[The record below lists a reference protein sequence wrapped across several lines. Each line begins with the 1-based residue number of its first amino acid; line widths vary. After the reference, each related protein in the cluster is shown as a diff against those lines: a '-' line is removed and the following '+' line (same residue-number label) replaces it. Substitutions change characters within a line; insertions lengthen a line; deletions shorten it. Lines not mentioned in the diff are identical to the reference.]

1 MTALRSRPPI
11 GQTRLLQL
19 LHWLW
24 PLVLVACATTPDPD
38 YSTGGLQGLESLH
51 RSLPDSAGGKQ
62 LSDSAASA
70 LGLKARLDEALDRPT
85 DAVRRWLIAGRSP
98 AVRPWALTRLAGL
111 LDLVDIEDLTTSTAP
126 SRSGAPDALATLL
139 SWLPDSAPLV
149 ADLAYRLGNADAL
162 ALAAIDLRYRVSRR
176 LLPWPGPMD
185 SAPGLVGDA
194 MIAALPSPD
203 SAPRPASAWRT
214 ASDGRL
220 CSRDDG
226 PGLYAFELD
235 LPPGRHRFSL
245 TTEAEVHAFVTP
257 SETPTA
263 SMAPPQSRPRRVLEY
278 RALSRFLPTTFELD
292 FDLRPGERL
301 ELHVAER
308 TSPAT
313 IRLVPTS
320 LPSLV
325 PVIHPTL
332 PPAALLAATDLAIDR
347 GDVTQLA
354 DLESEITRRLD
365 STSPS
370 GRDRALHPLWLVVLS
385 DLVTADRSRPNEGAR
400 PLAQT
405 LLARA
410 LGLAPRLPEAV
421 IAQAR
426 LMLDDNPGDALEL
439 TTALLAGAPDA
450 KGLTTARVL
459 QIRALAMSG
468 EQSDAHALATA
479 LHRTLPRS
487 CRIHDL
493 WLETGWEDLRFRPEA
508 LSDARFTRVA
518 DLTPVPGPCL
528 DARLRHIELARET
541 FSLDLAD
548 RLVAPLLPST
558 NPGQTVETTNKSTTP
573 HPLSPGPHRARA
585 HTTRSR
591 LALARGHW
599 KVAADHAHL
608 ARQNGE
614 NAAVADEL
622 AERAERLASGSH
634 MPTAPAAFPLADA
647 RPILARLSLK
657 RRRMPDATAQTDP
670 GFGGGTTT
678 LYREQRVDVHPDG
691 SLTVRVHM
699 LVRPLDK
706 KAVETV
712 GELPIPDDAEV
723 HLARTW
729 KLGGRSP
736 IPLEPEDI
744 LEKTTISLPALA
756 VGDVA
761 EWAFSHTITPD
772 PRIAPDWALPPVVL
786 DSEDGPVEHARFL
799 LTIAPG
805 SAPPTFAL
813 TPPSST
819 RLGPP
824 SRPTTSAAPT
834 SAASTSS
841 PPAPP
846 PPAWLFETRAIPQVF
861 LEPFDPNP
869 LASRL
874 AIHVHSPLTTDRLRA
889 AQQADL
895 IQATRP
901 SPAVTSLVDE
911 ALESLG
917 EATAKDQ
924 LRALYDHIRRQ
935 VEEPTEA
942 DVLGPASTN
951 ASFIAHRRRGARA
964 LLLLSGCQVLGLQ
977 CELALARPLFEG
989 EAPPHFDLQSHAYPL
1004 VVHPQSGTWLDPSGR
1019 FTLWDEV
1026 PPALHGVSAVVLPLD
1041 PTHAASARTTTTPR
1055 LTVDR
1060 LGKRKARIDIVL
1072 SSAEAF
1078 TASGSESLDGAFA
1091 ASWRTV
1097 LAPLSPENRERILSS
1112 VVQQALPG
1120 STLTD
1125 LTLDELD
1132 TDKPLTWRWSATG
1145 TTQAAGGKS
1154 KSLGIALFPESLARA
1169 TVALSQRETP
1179 LLVNLA
1185 VSLELSVRVTAP
1197 PGFGFPSVPRDIAL
1211 EYGPM
1216 RLSRRSGFEE
1226 GGRIATLEK
1235 TFILFPAI
1243 LPPAEY
1249 TQWSDAAQAVDRAD
1263 LVQLVFAP
1271 GGPGPTPRPIGDPTA
1286 AAPSRPH
1293 SSPPAEPR

>member
-1 MTALRSRPPI
+1 MA
-11 GQTRLLQL
+11 
-19 LHWLW
+19 
-24 PLVLVACATTPDPD
+24 
-38 YSTGGLQGLESLH
+38 
-51 RSLPDSAGGKQ
+51 
-62 LSDSAASA
+62 
-70 LGLKARLDEALDRPT
+70 LKARLDEALGRPA

-98 AVRPWALTRLAGL
+98 TIRPWALTRLAGL
-111 LDLVDIEDLTTSTAP
+111 LDLVDVAELTSPATSAARA
-126 SRSGAPDALATLL
+126 SSNAAYALTTLL

-149 ADLAYRLGNADAL
+149 ADLAYRLGDSGAL
-162 ALAAIDLRYRVSRR
+162 ARAAIDIRYRVSRR
-176 LLPWPGPMD
+176 LLPWPGPME

-194 MIAALPSPD
+194 MTAALPPPG
-203 SAPRPASAWRT
+203 AGPTGPATPTSHWRT

-220 CSRDDG
+220 YSGDQG

-235 LPPGRHRFSL
+235 LPPGRHRFAL
-245 TTEAEVHAFVTP
+245 TTEAEVHAFATAA
-257 SETPTA
+257 TAPTTSPA
-263 SMAPPQSRPRRVLEY
+263 SGQSRPRRLLEY

-292 FDLRPGERL
+292 FTLEPSERL

-308 TSPAT
+308 ASPAT
-313 IRLVPTS
+313 VRLVPTALAHPNPTLTDS
-320 LPSLV
+320 LP
-325 PVIHPTL
+325 PE
-332 PPAALLAATDLAIDR
+332 ALLAATDLAIVR

-354 DLESEITRRLD
+354 DLEAEITRRLD
-365 STSPS
+365 ATSAT
-370 GRDRALHPLWLVVLS
+370 RKDRALHPLWLIVLS
-385 DLVTADRSRPNEGAR
+385 DLVTADRSRPNERAR

-410 LGLAPRLPEAV
+410 LTLSPRLPEAV
-421 IAQAR
+421 LAQAT
-426 LMLDDNPGDALEL
+426 LMLDDAPGDALEL
-439 TTALLAGAPDA
+439 TTGLLAGATDPNA
-450 KGLTTARVL
+450 FAAARIVEI
-459 QIRALAMSG
+459 QALATSG
-468 EQSDAHALATA
+468 ERRDAHALATA
-479 LHRTLPRS
+479 LHRALPHS

-508 LSDARFTRVA
+508 LSDQRFTRLA

-541 FSLDLAD
+541 FSLDLAE
-548 RLVAPLLPST
+548 RLVAPLLPGSD
-558 NPGQTVETTNKSTTP
+558 PPQP
-573 HPLSPGPHRARA
+573 HVSPISPISPVSPVSLSPGPHRARA
-585 HTTRSR
+585 HSTRSR

-599 KVAADHAHL
+599 QVAAEHAHL

-622 AERAERLASGSH
+622 TDRARRLASGAH
-634 MPTAPAAFPLADA
+634 RATAPTTFPLADA
-647 RPILARLSLK
+647 RPILARLSKK
-657 RRRMPDATAQTDP
+657 RMRPP
-670 GFGGGTTT
+670 NPIFEGGTTT

-699 LVRPLDK
+699 LVRPLDT

-729 KLGGRSP
+729 KLGGPTP

-761 EWAFSHTITPD
+761 EWAFSHTLEPD

-799 LTIAPG
+799 LTTSPG
-805 SAPPTFAL
+805 AAPPTFAL
-813 TPPSST
+813 TPPSAT

-824 SRPTTSAAPT
+824 SRPTPPTASRSAT
-834 SAASTSS
+834 
-841 PPAPP
+841 PPS
-846 PPAWLFETRAIPQVF
+846 PAWLFETRTIPQVF

-869 LASRL
+869 LARRL
-874 AIHVHSPLTTDRLRA
+874 ALHVHSPLTTDRLRA

-895 IQATRP
+895 MQATRP
-901 SPAVTSLVDE
+901 SPAVTALVDE
-911 ALESLG
+911 ALTTLG

-942 DVLGPASTN
+942 DVLGPASSN

-1019 FTLWDEV
+1019 FNLWDEV

-1041 PTHAASARTTTTPR
+1041 ATRSAGARMTTTPP
-1055 LTVDR
+1055 LTLDR
-1060 LGKRKARIDIVL
+1060 LGQRKARIDIVL
-1072 SSAEAF
+1072 SSANTF

-1097 LAPLSPENRERILSS
+1097 LAPLSPENRQRILSS

-1132 TDKPLTWRWSATG
+1132 HDKPLTWRWAATG
-1145 TTQAAGGKS
+1145 TTQAAGGKAR
-1154 KSLGIALFPESLARA
+1154 SLGIALFPESLARA
-1169 TVALSQRETP
+1169 TVALSQRDTP

-1185 VSLELSVRVTAP
+1185 VSLDLSVRVTAP
-1197 PGFGFPSVPRDIAL
+1197 PGFGFPSVPRDIDL

-1216 RLSRRSGFEE
+1216 RLSRRSGFEDS
-1226 GGRIATLEK
+1226 GRIATLHK
-1235 TFILFPAI
+1235 TFVLFPAI
-1243 LPPAEY
+1243 LPPTEY

-1271 GGPGPTPRPIGDPTA
+1271 GGPGPTAPQHSDEPTA
-1286 AAPSRPH
+1286 AAPARPLTR
-1293 SSPPAEPR
+1293 PPAEPR